1 MELNLNSLHARIFR
15 SVLFVETHQM
25 PKTLCPYFWQSVL
38 MWVFM
43 PLILLVTL
51 PKRILLLFK
60 GNKHNFWES
69 VILSLGLY
77 FGLFIVYSMGFFV
90 YCLFTNPTKEFL
102 DRYERFIIIGFL
114 GWGVGI
120 ISSIT
125 YGFLSIKEK
134 MDRKK
139 FENYE
144 FGKPKKKNVIVESVK
159 GFYNKYC
166 PRITWK

>member
-1 MELNLNSLHARIFR
+1 
-15 SVLFVETHQM
+15 
-25 PKTLCPYFWQSVL
+25 
-38 MWVFM
+38 M

-60 GNKHNFWES
+60 GNKHNFWPS

-134 MDRKK
+134 IEQERKHAEQMEW
-139 FENYE
+139 ENYKW
-144 FGKPKKKNVIVESVK
+144 GKPEKKNVIVESVK